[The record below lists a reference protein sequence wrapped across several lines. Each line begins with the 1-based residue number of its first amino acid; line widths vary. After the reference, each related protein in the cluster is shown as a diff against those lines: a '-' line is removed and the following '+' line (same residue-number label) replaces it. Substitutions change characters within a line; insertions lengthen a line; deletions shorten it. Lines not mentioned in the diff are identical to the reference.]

1 MRKYLIDGYNLLHQ
15 VADLAGSK
23 TENLELSRDRLIKRL
38 IALTANR
45 RIKVHVIFDG
55 TRSHRL
61 GEDYSNLR
69 VDFAWPSADHYIR
82 QMLSENLDDRTLVAV
97 SSDRKDIG
105 EYARRCGVERM
116 TCQEFW
122 AWLKKP
128 SKKRKRSIGRSA
140 EGRGAP
146 PGWTAQDDAAL
157 RKVFEEAERKVST
170 KIQRH

>member
-15 VADLAGSK
+15 VAELAGSK
-23 TENLELSRDRLIKRL
+23 TEDLESRRDRLIKRL

-45 RIKVHVIFDG
+45 RIKVHLVFDG
-55 TRSHRL
+55 IRSQTSS
-61 GEDYSNLR
+61 EDYSGLR

-82 QMLSENLDDRTLVAV
+82 QMLSENLDDRTLVVV

-105 EYARRCGVERM
+105 EYARRCGVEWI

-122 AWLKKP
+122 VWLKKP
-128 SKKRKRSIGRSA
+128 SKRRAGSPERNA

-157 RKVFEEAERKVST
+157 RRLFEEAETKRKMKSR
-170 KIQRH
+170 RH